1 MIAHNCAHWFTW
13 SPLIA
18 HVVWEKKSK
27 LETVGGGAIPLA
39 TIVKLVS

>member
-13 SPLIA
+13 SPLLA
-18 HVVWEKKSK
+18 RVVWRKKSK
-27 LETVGGGAIPLA
+27 LETIGRRAIPLA